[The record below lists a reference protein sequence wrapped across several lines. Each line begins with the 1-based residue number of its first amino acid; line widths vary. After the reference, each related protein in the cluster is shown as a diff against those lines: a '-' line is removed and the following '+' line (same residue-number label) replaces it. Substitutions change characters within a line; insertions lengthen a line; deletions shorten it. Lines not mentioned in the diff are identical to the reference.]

1 MGKSRFLSQPPFQP
15 CRQLQTRSMFTTTKH
30 PSEEAR
36 LNRYIY
42 IRMYYT
48 LLEKYDDKYI
58 IQDKGINSISLN
70 KRSFHYVDR

>member
-1 MGKSRFLSQPPFQP
+1 
-15 CRQLQTRSMFTTTKH
+15 
-30 PSEEAR
+30 
-36 LNRYIY
+36 
-42 IRMYYT
+42 MYYT